1 MQKIGQSRG
10 FLGRFSLI
18 NIELLLMKSVLKP
31 LAKSVSIPLELTA
44 AALATD
50 EAIHKKM
57 FGSGKTTLI
66 SNEEMND
73 IIKIIKTLE
82 ESVLLIKDVS
92 EAIKSESKEQ
102 KGGFLG
108 MLLGTLGTSL
118 LRNLLTR
125 KGTVRAGEVTIRAG

>member
-1 MQKIGQSRG
+1 
-10 FLGRFSLI
+10 
-18 NIELLLMKSVLKP
+18 MKSVLKP

-57 FGSGKTTLI
+57 FGSGNTTLI

-92 EAIKSESKEQ
+92 KAIKSESKEQ
-102 KGGFLG
+102 EGGFLG
-108 MLLGTLGTSL
+108 MLLGTLDTSL
-118 LRNLLTR
+118 LRNLLTG
-125 KGTVRAGEVTIRAG
+125 KSTIRAGEVTIRAG

>member
-57 FGSGKTTLI
+57 FGSGNTTLI

-82 ESVLLIKDVS
+82 ESVLLIKDV
-92 EAIKSESKEQ
+92 
-102 KGGFLG
+102 
-108 MLLGTLGTSL
+108 
-118 LRNLLTR
+118 
-125 KGTVRAGEVTIRAG
+125 KGTERRISWNVIRHFRY